1 MSHGALDTLRRRDPQ
16 IRTGTEETTVERKKK
31 KKRILVVSALQGLP
45 YSEHLAPEASA
56 SAAAGRHSGSSNS
69 RNLTRT
75 DFYVSDL
82 LPVKSL

>member
-1 MSHGALDTLRRRDPQ
+1 MSP
-16 IRTGTEETTVERKKK
+16 
-31 KKRILVVSALQGLP
+31 LQGLP
-45 YSEHLAPEASA
+45 YSEHLAPEAPA